1 MKRTFLFCFFI
12 LSLLAT
18 TAFSQNIGI
27 TAANKPLNAVLIDL
41 RNDYNLRF
49 SFDDELLS
57 AFSVTISGSF
67 DTPEKAVGALL
78 SGLPLAFEKKDD
90 VFLIFPK
97 PQQTP
102 PKKFLIAGKVV
113 ETNSSEPL
121 PYAQLMINNY
131 KVAADFGG
139 SFSFIN
145 DSDSIFN
152 LKISYLGFYVLDTI
166 VGAGVNHKFEL
177 SSASLPLSEIEITAK
192 VIEKAT
198 QTGDEPGLT
207 KLNHKVA
214 TFLPGSSDNSVYN
227 LLRLQPGILASGES
241 TNDLI
246 IWGSYEGH
254 SQVLFDGFTIYGL
267 KNFNDNIGPINAFVA
282 KDIEIYKG
290 GFDAGYGGRVGG
302 IVNITGKNGN
312 MLKPSVNLSISNL
325 IFNGSVETPVFK
337 NSSLLVAFRQT
348 FYNLYD
354 PYQLNIYGKRN
365 PENDTA
371 NGTELK
377 VVPDYAFRDFNVKFS
392 SRNDHGDLFFIS
404 LYGGNDTYSYTI
416 NQPFGRRTL
425 IKNTAEENT
434 QMGASAFYGKN
445 WQNGN
450 TTKFTIGYSGIFPRF
465 SDNLHLLTQ
474 NNQDLLRKDDQTWNS
489 LEEITAQAENLILI
503 NENHRFETGV
513 GFVHNAASLIE
524 DSLNVRQ
531 VDISNSADRLYL
543 FFQDI
548 ISSRENYE
556 VKAGFRLNY
565 ATNLNRIYVEP
576 RLSASFFIDEF
587 WKINT
592 AWGLYNQ
599 FISKSSVVDE
609 NGNFRYIWTTC
620 DNVEVPVLRASHF
633 VLGSSY
639 HRNGFTFSLEGYY
652 KTTQGITR
660 YVNRYWKKEKDIYE
674 GNGQSYGVDFY
685 VQKDLRGNSFW
696 VSYSLGRTEEKFSYF
711 PHDDYRRAPQDQQHE
726 VKCAALIDLNPFY
739 VSADYVFG
747 SGFPGNPYSVM
758 NPTPENYTYSRLD
771 ASVIYKFVM
780 KKMAVETGLSVLNV
794 LDTENIKY
802 SNFTR
807 IPLTQLNSINIQE
820 EALPF
825 TPSLFLKLSL

>member
-1 MKRTFLFCFFI
+1 
-12 LSLLAT
+12 
-18 TAFSQNIGI
+18 
-27 TAANKPLNAVLIDL
+27 
-41 RNDYNLRF
+41 
-49 SFDDELLS
+49 
-57 AFSVTISGSF
+57 
-67 DTPEKAVGALL
+67 
-78 SGLPLAFEKKDD
+78 
-90 VFLIFPK
+90 
-97 PQQTP
+97 
-102 PKKFLIAGKVV
+102 
-113 ETNSSEPL
+113 
-121 PYAQLMINNY
+121 
-131 KVAADFGG
+131 
-139 SFSFIN
+139 
-145 DSDSIFN
+145 
-152 LKISYLGFYVLDTI
+152 
-166 VGAGVNHKFEL
+166 
-177 SSASLPLSEIEITAK
+177 
-192 VIEKAT
+192 
-198 QTGDEPGLT
+198 
-207 KLNHKVA
+207 
-214 TFLPGSSDNSVYN
+214 
-227 LLRLQPGILASGES
+227 
-241 TNDLI
+241 
-246 IWGSYEGH
+246 
-254 SQVLFDGFTIYGL
+254 
-267 KNFNDNIGPINAFVA
+267 
-282 KDIEIYKG
+282 
-290 GFDAGYGGRVGG
+290 
-302 IVNITGKNGN
+302 
-312 MLKPSVNLSISNL
+312 
-325 IFNGSVETPVFK
+325 
-337 NSSLLVAFRQT
+337 
-348 FYNLYD
+348 
-354 PYQLNIYGKRN
+354 
-365 PENDTA
+365 
-371 NGTELK
+371 
-377 VVPDYAFRDFNVKFS
+377 
-392 SRNDHGDLFFIS
+392 
-404 LYGGNDTYSYTI
+404 
-416 NQPFGRRTL
+416 
-425 IKNTAEENT
+425 
-434 QMGASAFYGKN
+434 
-445 WQNGN
+445 
-450 TTKFTIGYSGIFPRF
+450 
-465 SDNLHLLTQ
+465 
-474 NNQDLLRKDDQTWNS
+474 LRKDDQTWNS

-556 VKAGFRLNY
+556 IKAGFRLNY

-576 RLSASFFIDEF
+576 RLSASFFIDDF

-825 TPSLFLKLSL
+825 TPSLFLKLSF